1 MAKKETAEQKLL
13 KIIEAQNPADISS
26 SGPSL
31 PGQDVAQQV
40 ASSVKGVGLPPVSL
54 SSVLAPLMGLW
65 KGLTPGKSTGTPFG
79 IREINK
85 LFMLAIGVVCFL
97 FIANVLG
104 GMKLMNQ
111 KIIFHLTSEAKNF
124 SNDFIPSLTDISDYL
139 ENIKRRNIFRPLEK
153 KTEAPAMVVENIS
166 NPRIT
171 ELTQDWKLVGISWLS
186 TPESASV
193 MIENTKTGITYFLRQ
208 GEEFQGVT
216 IKNIYADRV
225 LLGCEGEELTLKL

>member
-1 MAKKETAEQKLL
+1 VTKKETAEQKLL
-13 KIIEAQNPADISS
+13 KIIESQGAAETSS
-26 SGPSL
+26 NQSS
-31 PGQDVAQQV
+31 PGQDLAQQV

-54 SSVLAPLMGLW
+54 PSVLAPLMGLL

-97 FIANVLG
+97 FVANVLG
-104 GMKLMNQ
+104 GMKMMNQ
-111 KIIFHLTSEAKNF
+111 KITFHLTSQAKNF
-124 SNDFIPSLTDISDYL
+124 SDDFIPSLVDISDYL
-139 ENIKRRNIFRPLEK
+139 ENIKRRNIFRPFEK
-153 KTEAPAMVVENIS
+153 KAEAPEMVVENIS

-208 GEEFQGVT
+208 GEEFHGVT